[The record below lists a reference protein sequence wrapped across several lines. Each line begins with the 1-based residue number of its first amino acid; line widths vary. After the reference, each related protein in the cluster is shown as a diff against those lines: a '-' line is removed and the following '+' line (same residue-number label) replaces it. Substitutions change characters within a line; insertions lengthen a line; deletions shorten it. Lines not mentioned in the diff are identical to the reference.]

1 MLPVAVEPLLLEELP
16 PLEELPL
23 PEEPL
28 LPEESPPPVEL
39 LLPAPAELLPL
50 PEEAIPPLP
59 APAEAPLFPEAA
71 PGVPELCAPVPAV
84 GFASVAPPTGAA
96 VDGVLTPPAPLV
108 FDPDCWTLPAVA
120 EFPWAAAS
128 ISLWGSRLPQAPSA
142 TTITR
147 LVASAANRGGNDP
160 LRITVICARCRDV
173 PRRQ

>member
-108 FDPDCWTLPAVA
+108 FDPV
-120 EFPWAAAS
+120 AAS
-128 ISLWGSRLPQAPSA
+128 SERDHHHETGCERRQPRWER
-142 TTITR
+142 
-147 LVASAANRGGNDP
+147 SAAYHGDLRP
-160 LRITVICARCRDV
+160 L
-173 PRRQ
+173 P